1 MKQRCLVFLIA
12 LFMTLTACGGR
23 LPSPSRSQ
31 KAINHYF
38 HKYAKKYPDTV
49 YGQNKV
55 KEIQVE
61 KQTEI
66 RKHYATVEAY
76 VILGDGSLRKI
87 NATLSKGPLGWK
99 FVSWEDNTGL

>member
-1 MKQRCLVFLIA
+1 MKKRYLVFLIA
-12 LFMTLTACGGR
+12 VTLALTACGGR
-23 LPSPSRSQ
+23 LPSPARSQ
-31 KAINHYF
+31 KIIEHFF
-38 HKYAKKYPDTV
+38 HRYAKKYPDTV

-66 RKHYATVEAY
+66 RKHFATVESY
-76 VILGDGSLRKI
+76 VILNDGSLRKI
-87 NATLSKGPLGWK
+87 NATVEKGPLGWK